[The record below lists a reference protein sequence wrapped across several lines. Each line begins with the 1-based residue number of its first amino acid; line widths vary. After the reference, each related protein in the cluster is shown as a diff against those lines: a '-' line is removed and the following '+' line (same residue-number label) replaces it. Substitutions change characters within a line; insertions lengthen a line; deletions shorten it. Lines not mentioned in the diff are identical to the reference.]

1 LTGFSLLF
9 VGAMSPARDRSPE
22 WTARIERE
30 SVERTEARMDIS
42 SVQNTHVL
50 VTPAE
55 PTDQAKQKEQR
66 DLIQAVQALNSAATF
81 GNDNEVT
88 FFFDR
93 NTHKTVIKIVNK
105 ETREVVRQIP
115 AASVLKMAQEI
126 IGF

>member
-1 LTGFSLLF
+1 
-9 VGAMSPARDRSPE
+9 
-22 WTARIERE
+22 
-30 SVERTEARMDIS
+30 MDIS